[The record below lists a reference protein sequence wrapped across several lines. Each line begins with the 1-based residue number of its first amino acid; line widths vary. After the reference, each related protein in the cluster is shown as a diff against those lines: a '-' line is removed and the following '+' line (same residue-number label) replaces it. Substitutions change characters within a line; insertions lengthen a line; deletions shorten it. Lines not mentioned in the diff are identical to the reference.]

1 MTDDYRKPRFSKS
14 EAREK
19 LIAATIELMKEHPIG
34 KVSALKICSHAG
46 LDKMTVRYC
55 FGSYAGLLIATAL
68 SLGGNMTQHV
78 KDGVFQDAAYTDPNA
93 ALFGRLLAYL
103 FTSLG
108 DQLPEVDLDEMPN
121 FLLLERQIAETYGIK
136 PELARAL
143 AKRSALIA
151 VATVAIDRFIPLTER
166 ERLILQ
172 RSQRQM
178 FIDLAEAQDQ
188 ILS

>member
-1 MTDDYRKPRFSKS
+1 MTDESRKQRFSKS
-14 EAREK
+14 EAGEK
-19 LIAATIELMKEHPIG
+19 LIASTIELMKAHPIG
-34 KVSALKICSHAG
+34 KVSALKICAHAG

-68 SLGGNMTQHV
+68 SLGSRMTRHV
-78 KDGVFQDAAYTDPNA
+78 EGGVFHDAAYTDPDA
-93 ALFGRLLAYL
+93 TLFGRLVAYL
-103 FTSLG
+103 FTSFG
-108 DQLPEVDLDEMPN
+108 DQLPEVDLNQMPN

-151 VATVAIDRFIPLTER
+151 VATVAIDRFIPITER
-166 ERLILQ
+166 ERVILQ

-178 FIDLAEAQDQ
+178 FADLAEAQDH
-188 ILS
+188 LLE